1 LVAAG
6 SASKL
11 RHVIGEGRKAE
22 PAAALVEQI
31 ERRRHR
37 RGALP
42 FGAGASEQPQ
52 LPATNRGHALAH
64 LGAMSGA
71 ESISRS
77 SCVCESMNPAT
88 PPCWLRRFDIRAA
101 ASSLPIAAIF
111 PPSTP
116 MSAW

>member
-1 LVAAG
+1 M
-6 SASKL
+6 
-11 RHVIGEGRKAE
+11 
-22 PAAALVEQI
+22 
-31 ERRRHR
+31 
-37 RGALP
+37 P

-52 LPATNRGHALAH
+52 LPAITVVTPWLTF
-64 LGAMSGA
+64 GAMSGA

-77 SCVCESMNPAT
+77 SCVCESMNPGDAT
-88 PPCWLRRFDIRAA
+88 LFAASISTSAVA